1 MPAKETKQ
9 QIEAELNASER
20 DRVLAKSREL
30 IANWDKFETRLR
42 HEEGKVW
49 QPHWSHHDPYTD
61 RFLRIGMNPQIAA
74 EIGGRLAHL
83 GDVVA
88 NKQVP
93 PNIQA
98 EIDQINAPG
107 DSALAQLKPLIATRK
122 KYPPT
127 KSGTFATCPQPL
139 PLAT

>member
-20 DRVLAKSREL
+20 DRVLAKFREL
-30 IANWDKFETRLR
+30 TANWDQFETRLR
-42 HEEGKVW
+42 HEERKVW
-49 QPHWSHHDPYTD
+49 QPHWSHYDPYTD
-61 RFLRIGMNPQIAA
+61 RFLRIGMNPKIAA

-88 NKQVP
+88 NKQMP

-98 EIDQINAPG
+98 EIDQINAAG
-107 DSALAQLKPLIATRK
+107 DSALEQLKIVIAAGK
-122 KYPPT
+122 K
-127 KSGTFATCPQPL
+127 
-139 PLAT
+139 

>member
-30 IANWDKFETRLR
+30 IANWDQFETRLR
-42 HEEGKVW
+42 HEERKVW

-98 EIDQINAPG
+98 EIDQINAAG
-107 DSALAQLKPLIATRK
+107 DSALEQLKTVIAAGK
-122 KYPPT
+122 K
-127 KSGTFATCPQPL
+127 
-139 PLAT
+139 

>member
-20 DRVLAKSREL
+20 DRVLAKFREL
-30 IANWDKFETRLR
+30 IANWDRFETRLR
-42 HEEGKVW
+42 HEERKVW

-61 RFLRIGMNPQIAA
+61 RFLRIGMNPQMAA

-83 GDVVA
+83 GDIVA
-88 NKQVP
+88 NEQVP

-98 EIDQINAPG
+98 EIDRINAAG
-107 DSALAQLKPLIATRK
+107 DSALEQLKTVIAASK
-122 KYPPT
+122 K
-127 KSGTFATCPQPL
+127 
-139 PLAT
+139 

>member
-30 IANWDKFETRLR
+30 IANWDQFETRLR
-42 HEEGKVW
+42 HEERKVW

-93 PNIQA
+93 PNVQA
-98 EIDQINAPG
+98 EIDQINAAG
-107 DSALAQLKPLIATRK
+107 DSALEQLKTVIAARK
-122 KYPPT
+122 K
-127 KSGTFATCPQPL
+127 
-139 PLAT
+139 